1 MPREKIID
9 HDPGVA
15 TALAGLRQ
23 VDDEPPPP
31 PVPPMV
37 AAIGAETIDY
47 IKAQMSEAVAAGI
60 DEGTKRVVE
69 KYHLEDVAK
78 WGKAAVF
85 AQFVTAAAAV
95 GILMTLL
102 LKDKD

>member
-1 MPREKIID
+1 MPRGTVID
-9 HDPGVA
+9 QQNANVA
-15 TALAGLRQ
+15 TALAGFGQ
-23 VDDEPPPP
+23 SGSSAPPAG
-31 PVPPMV
+31 V
-37 AAIGAETIDY
+37 AAMVSPETLDY
-47 IKAQMSEAVAAGI
+47 IKAQVADAVASGI

-69 KYHLEDVAK
+69 KYHLEDIAK

-102 LKDKD
+102 LRNKE

>member
-1 MPREKIID
+1 MSQGTVID
-9 HDPGVA
+9 QENTNVA
-15 TALAGLRQ
+15 TALAGFGQ
-23 VDDEPPPP
+23 PSGSAPI
-31 PVPPMV
+31 PPMI
-37 AAIGAETIDY
+37 AAIGPETLDY
-47 IKAQMSEAVAAGI
+47 IKAQVADAVASGI

-95 GILMTLL
+95 GILLTLL
-102 LKDKD
+102 LKDKE